1 MQPKADYTI
10 ENSIDKPA
18 AVKIKELLSDTEVI
32 LASSSLRRIKVF
44 KLLGLNF
51 LTYCPLLDESS
62 NPSIDPVQFAEANS
76 LMKAMEASG
85 YYLDTLVIAADT
97 VVVLENQILGKPE
110 NAEEARRMLTMLRS
124 KQHRVITAVSCYN
137 NGMGMESV
145 SHEETDVFFRDFTDK
160 ELSDYVKSGEPLD
173 KAGSYGIQ
181 GMGSI
186 LVDRI
191 SGELDNVIGMPLNC
205 LAQLLGVESHAL

>member
-1 MQPKADYTI
+1 MKPRAEYTI
-10 ENSIDKPA
+10 ENAIDKPA
-18 AVKIKELLSDTEVI
+18 AVKIKEILGDAEVI
-32 LASSSLRRIKVF
+32 LASSSPRRIEVF

-51 LTYCPLLDESS
+51 LIYCPLLDESS
-62 NPSIDPVQFAEANS
+62 NLSKDPVQFAETNS
-76 LMKAMEASG
+76 LMKAKEASE
-85 YYLDTLVIAADT
+85 YYLDTPVIAADT
-97 VVVLENQILGKPE
+97 VVVLENRILGKPK
-110 NAEEARRMLTMLRS
+110 NAEGAQRMLTMLRG

-137 NGMGMESV
+137 NGKGMESV
-145 SHEETDVFFRDFTDK
+145 SHEETTVFFGNFTDK

-205 LAQLLGVESHAL
+205 LAQLLGVGSHAL